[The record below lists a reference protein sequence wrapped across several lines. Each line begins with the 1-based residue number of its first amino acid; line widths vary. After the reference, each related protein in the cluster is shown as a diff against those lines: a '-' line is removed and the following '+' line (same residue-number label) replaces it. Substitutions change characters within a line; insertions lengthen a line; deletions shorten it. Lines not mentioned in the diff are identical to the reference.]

1 MDQEGRC
8 FPLPIVSFDTTRGVL
23 LIIMTK
29 KVILKI
35 TFFIIG
41 IGRLSKNYRE
51 LHNKHPSRIYVQQA
65 HQASSDNHP
74 MSPTGSRHRCT
85 VA

>member
-23 LIIMTK
+23 LIIMMK

-35 TFFIIG
+35 TFFIMG
-41 IGRLSKNYRE
+41 IGRLSKNYRK
-51 LHNKHPSRIYVQQA
+51 LHNKHLSRIYNQRTKQA
-65 HQASSDNHP
+65 VTTIQ
-74 MSPTGSRHRCT
+74 
-85 VA
+85 